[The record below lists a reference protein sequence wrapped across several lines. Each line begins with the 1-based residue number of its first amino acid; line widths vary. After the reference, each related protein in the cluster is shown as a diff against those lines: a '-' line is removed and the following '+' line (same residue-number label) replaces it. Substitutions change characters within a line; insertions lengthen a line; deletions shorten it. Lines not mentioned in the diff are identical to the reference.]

1 MKAKGWNEKKKELV
15 FAEAMS
21 PEFTWEDVVEGRTI
35 TAGGNMTKQNRFK

>member
-1 MKAKGWNEKKKELV
+1 MKAKGWDEQKQEWV

-35 TAGGNMTKQNRFK
+35 VGNASG